1 MAKELNLKEALTNA
15 VNLCRDNNLNESIEQ
30 IDEIL
35 KHRPDDKN
43 ALRLLIDIYIKL
55 SLTDK
60 ALEHIDL
67 YLNYY
72 PSDLDVL
79 EKKAKVFKYL
89 NDDKGFIKSIK
100 TLHERVP
107 SINTARLIS
116 NYYITIDQPEKAD
129 DVIKNF
135 FISLFG

>member
-1 MAKELNLKEALTNA
+1 MKKELNLKEALTNA
-15 VNLCRDNNLNESIEQ
+15 VNLYRDNNLNESIEQ

-60 ALEHIDL
+60 ALEYIDV

-79 EKKAKVFKYL
+79 EKKAKIFKL
-89 NDDKGFIKSIK
+89 VWLRGG
-100 TLHERVP
+100 R
-107 SINTARLIS
+107 ARL
-116 NYYITIDQPEKAD
+116 
-129 DVIKNF
+129 V
-135 FISLFG
+135 